1 MEFQEANSYAIFL
14 LDLKYQLQQRDL
26 KKIAIYKMAPYS
38 KTKIKTNLLTLLL
51 LVPLYFLTIFIN
63 VKRIAWSNDDML
75 SELKPSANEKL
86 KSFIE
91 KFESKSVWKVE
102 IISGLRSRERQA
114 ELKNENQKN
123 ASADNS
129 KHVKGLAIDI
139 NLFKPF
145 NLYRL
150 QKSSAKEDWLSTG
163 IRETAAELGLE
174 WGGDY
179 KTYHDPVHLEL
190 P

>member
-1 MEFQEANSYAIFL
+1 M
-14 LDLKYQLQQRDL
+14 
-26 KKIAIYKMAPYS
+26 
-38 KTKIKTNLLTLLL
+38 LT
-51 LVPLYFLTIFIN
+51 
-63 VKRIAWSNDDML
+63 
-75 SELKPSANEKL
+75 ELKPNASQKL
-86 KSFIE
+86 TSFIE
-91 KFESKSVWKVE
+91 KMESKSTWKVE
-102 IISGLRSRERQA
+102 IISGLRSKERQA
-114 ELKNENQKN
+114 ELKNENPKN

-139 NLFKPF
+139 NLYKPF

-150 QKSSAKEDWLSTG
+150 QKNSPKEEWLSTG
-163 IRETAAELGLE
+163 IKEIAAEHGLE

>member
-1 MEFQEANSYAIFL
+1 MEIPIQKKDYFFL
-14 LDLKYQLQQRDL
+14 LN
-26 KKIAIYKMAPYS
+26 YKMPPYS

-51 LVPLYFLTIFIN
+51 LVVLYFLTIFIHI
-63 VKRIAWSNDDML
+63 KRIAWSNDDML
-75 SELKPSANEKL
+75 SELKPDAKEKL
-86 KSFIE
+86 TSFIE
-91 KFESKSVWKVE
+91 KFESKSAWKVE

-114 ELKNENQKN
+114 ELKNENPKN

-139 NLFKPF
+139 NLYKPY

-174 WGGDY
+174 WGGNY

>member
-1 MEFQEANSYAIFL
+1 
-14 LDLKYQLQQRDL
+14 
-26 KKIAIYKMAPYS
+26 MAAYS
-38 KTKIKTNLLTLLL
+38 KIKLKTNLLVMLLL
-51 LVPLYFLTIFIN
+51 LALYFLTIFIN
-63 VKRIAWSNDDML
+63 IKRIAWSNDDML
-75 SELKPSANEKL
+75 SELKPNATEKL

-91 KFESKSVWKVE
+91 KFESKSKWKVE
-102 IISGLRSRERQA
+102 IISGLRSKERQA
-114 ELKNENQKN
+114 ELKNENSKN

-139 NLFKPF
+139 NLYKPF

-150 QKSSAKEDWLSTG
+150 QKSSAKEEWVSTG
-163 IRETAAELGLE
+163 IRETAAALGLE